1 MSDLIMQLAGV
12 IQRDIDNLKAVSQ
25 NVANANTY
33 GYKAERTFNVMGA
46 NVMGA
51 DAGVI
56 GVNAGLNDIQAQT
69 WISTDGGALQHTG
82 RVTDLALSGDGW
94 FALKTPGGVLLSR
107 DGRFQVDNNGYL
119 VSKAGYPVLA
129 DEGPLQ
135 VAGGVLKVDAGGQVS
150 VDDRPVGRL
159 SVVRVENP
167 QQLLA
172 VGDGL
177 YATSTAVIPAKSFV
191 VHQGLLERSNAAMGA
206 DMVKMMEVSRHV
218 ETVQRAL
225 SAYDGMLNS
234 GINQIGKN

>member
-25 NVANANTY
+25 NVANANTV
-33 GYKAERTFNVMGA
+33 GYKAERTFNVMTS
-46 NVMGA
+46 NV
-51 DAGVI
+51 AGP
-56 GVNAGLNDIQAQT
+56 GVAGGLDDIQAQT

-82 RVTDLALSGDGW
+82 RATDLALSGDAW
-94 FALKTPGGVLLSR
+94 FAIKTPGGVLLSR
-107 DGRFQVDNNGYL
+107 DGRFQVDKSGYL
-119 VSKAGYPVLA
+119 VSRAGYPVLA
-129 DEGPLQ
+129 DDGPLQ
-135 VAGGVLKVDAGGQVS
+135 VADGVLKIDASGEVS

-159 SVVRVENP
+159 SIVRVDNP

-177 YATSTAVIPAKSFV
+177 YAASTGITPAKSFV
-191 VHQGLLERSNAAMGA
+191 VHQGLLERSNAAMGT

-218 ETVQRAL
+218 ETMQRAL

>member
-33 GYKAERTFNVMGA
+33 GYKSERTFNVMTS
-46 NVMGA
+46 NV
-51 DAGVI
+51 AGT
-56 GVNAGLNDIQAQT
+56 GVPGGLDDIQAQT
-69 WISTDGGALQHTG
+69 RISTDGGALQHTG
-82 RVTDLALSGDGW
+82 RVTDLALSGDAW
-94 FALKTPGGVLLSR
+94 FALKTPDGVLLSR
-107 DGRFQVDNNGYL
+107 DGRFQVDNTGYL

-129 DEGPLQ
+129 EEGPLQ

-150 VDDRPVGRL
+150 VDDRPVGHL
-159 SVVRVENP
+159 SIVRVDNP

-172 VGDGL
+172 VGAGL
-177 YATSTAVIPAKSFV
+177 YAANTGITPAKNFV
-191 VHQGLLERSNAAMGA
+191 VHQGLLERSNAAMGT

-218 ETVQRAL
+218 ETMQRAL

-234 GINQIGKN
+234 GINQLGKD

>member
-25 NVANANTY
+25 NVANANTV
-33 GYKAERTFNVMGA
+33 GYKAERTFNVMA
-46 NVMGA
+46 SNV
-51 DAGVI
+51 AGP
-56 GVNAGLNDIQAQT
+56 GVAGGLDDIQVQT

-82 RVTDLALSGDGW
+82 RATDLALAGDAW
-94 FALKTPGGVLLSR
+94 FAIKTPGGVLLSR
-107 DGRFQVDNNGYL
+107 DGRFQVDKAGYL
-119 VSKAGYPVLA
+119 VSRAGYPVLA
-129 DEGPLQ
+129 DDGPLQ
-135 VAGGVLKVDAGGQVS
+135 VADGILKIDGSGEVS

-159 SVVRVENP
+159 SIVRVDNP

-177 YATSTAVIPAKSFV
+177 YAASTGITPAKNFV
-191 VHQGLLERSNAAMGA
+191 VHQGLLERSNAAMGT

-218 ETVQRAL
+218 ETMQRAL

>member
-12 IQRDIDNLKAVSQ
+12 IQRDINNLKAVSQ

-33 GYKAERTFNVMGA
+33 GYKAERTFNVMA
-46 NVMGA
+46 SNV
-51 DAGVI
+51 
-56 GVNAGLNDIQAQT
+56 AGLGVASGLDEIQSQT
-69 WISTDGGALQHTG
+69 SISTDGGALKHTG
-82 RVTDLALSGDGW
+82 RGTDLALSGDAW
-94 FALKTPGGVLLSR
+94 FVLKTSDGALLSR
-107 DGRFQVDNNGYL
+107 DGRFQVDKTGYL

-129 DEGPLQ
+129 EDGPLH
-135 VAGGVLKVDAGGQVS
+135 VGDGVLKIDAGGEVS
-150 VDDRPVGRL
+150 VDDRPVARL
-159 SVVRVENP
+159 SLVRVDNP

-177 YATSTAVIPAKSFV
+177 YAASTGITPAKSFV
-191 VHQGLLERSNAAMGA
+191 VHQGLLERSNADMGS

-218 ETVQRAL
+218 ETMQRAL

>member
-33 GYKAERTFNVMGA
+33 GYKSERTFNVMTS
-46 NVMGA
+46 NV
-51 DAGVI
+51 AGI
-56 GVNAGLNDIQAQT
+56 GVPGGLDDIQAQT
-69 WISTDGGALQHTG
+69 WISTDGGALQPTG
-82 RVTDLALSGDGW
+82 RVTDLALSGDAW
-94 FALKTPGGVLLSR
+94 FALKTPDGVLLSR
-107 DGRFQVDNNGYL
+107 DGRFQVDNTGYL

-129 DEGPLQ
+129 EEGPLQ

-150 VDDRPVGRL
+150 VDDRPVGHL
-159 SVVRVENP
+159 SIVRVDNP

-172 VGDGL
+172 VGAGL
-177 YATSTAVIPAKSFV
+177 YAANTGTTPAKNFV
-191 VHQGLLERSNAAMGA
+191 VHQGLLERSNAAMGT

-218 ETVQRAL
+218 ETMQRAL

-234 GINQIGKN
+234 GINQLGKD

>member
-33 GYKAERTFNVMGA
+33 GYRAERTFNVMPA
-46 NVMGA
+46 NSM
-51 DAGVI
+51 AGGT
-56 GVNAGLNDIQAQT
+56 GVSSGLDDIQAQT
-69 WISTDGGALQHTG
+69 WISADGGALQHTG
-82 RVTDLALSGDGW
+82 RATDLALSGDAW

-107 DGRFQVDNNGYL
+107 DGRFQVDNTGYL

-135 VAGGVLKVDAGGQVS
+135 VAGGVLKVDASGQVS

-159 SVVRVENP
+159 SVVRVDNP

-177 YATSTAVIPAKSFV
+177 YAAGSKLTPAKSFV
-191 VHQGLLERSNAAMGA
+191 VHQGLLERSNAAMGT

-218 ETVQRAL
+218 ETMQRAL

>member
-33 GYKAERTFNVMGA
+33 GYKAERTFNVMGS
-46 NVMGA
+46 NV
-51 DAGVI
+51 AGP
-56 GVNAGLNDIQAQT
+56 GVAGGLDDIRAQT
-69 WISTDGGALQHTG
+69 WTSTDGGALQHTG
-82 RVTDLALSGDGW
+82 RATDLALSGDAW
-94 FALKTPGGVLLSR
+94 FAIKTPGGVLLSR
-107 DGRFQVDNNGYL
+107 DGRFQVDKAGYL
-119 VSKAGYPVLA
+119 VSRAGYPVLA
-129 DEGPLQ
+129 DDGPLE
-135 VAGGVLKVDAGGQVS
+135 VADGVLKIDASGEVS

-159 SVVRVENP
+159 SVVRVDNP
-167 QQLLA
+167 QQLFA

-177 YATSTAVIPAKSFV
+177 YAANSGMTPAKDFV
-191 VHQGLLERSNAAMGA
+191 VHQGLLERSNAAMGT

-218 ETVQRAL
+218 ETMQRAL